1 MATLTLIRGLPGSG
15 KSTLAKKL
23 ASQTCMDRHY
33 EADMYFLNEND
44 EYCFDPKKLPD
55 AHMWCREQ
63 VYDALLEGR
72 NVYVSNTFT
81 TKKELQPYIDIAKSL
96 RIVPNIILMQGQY
109 GSIHDIPDHTIA
121 RMKER
126 FEYDI

>member
-15 KSTLAKKL
+15 KSTLAKRL
-23 ASQTCMDRHY
+23 ASQTCMDRHF
-33 EADMYFLNEND
+33 EADMYFLNENG

-55 AHMWCREQ
+55 AHAWCREM
-63 VYDALLEGR
+63 VFEALLEGR

-81 TKKELQPYIDIAKSL
+81 TKQELQPYIDIAKSL
-96 RIVPNIILMQGQY
+96 HIIPNIILMQGQFE
-109 GSIHDIPDHTIA
+109 SIHGVPEYAIA
-121 RMKER
+121 RMRER